1 MANNVSDWLRQHCV
15 VLLSRFFHIV
25 FQSVHID
32 QTKVIYHHFD
42 ARNRL
47 TVTLKSSL
55 PLFQEI
61 KVKTQGESLKM
72 SEYVLI
78 MFFP

>member
-1 MANNVSDWLRQHCV
+1 MAINVSDWLRQHCV

-25 FQSVHID
+25 FQSVQID
-32 QTKVIYHHFD
+32 QTKVICYH
-42 ARNRL
+42 ANTRNHL
-47 TVTLKSSL
+47 TVTIKSSL
-55 PLFQEI
+55 PLFQVI
-61 KVKTQGESLKM
+61 QVKTQGESLQM